1 MDLSYWGFEC
11 KCEACDEAGDRF
23 DEGEKRRGRMYE
35 ISQHLR
41 CFDEGVLFA
50 SEIKRVRS
58 ALAAVEVLAELC
70 IMEGVVG
77 RELGA
82 W

>member
-1 MDLSYWGFEC
+1 
-11 KCEACDEAGDRF
+11 
-23 DEGEKRRGRMYE
+23 
-35 ISQHLR
+35 
-41 CFDEGVLFA
+41 
-50 SEIKRVRS
+50 VRS